1 MKKIK
6 FDYLWQLD
14 LAIELYKNQWLRNNH
29 LDPDLGL
36 NIRATEKGSGFEIEV
51 SYNTSLGQYNGSDS
65 GPHDEDERQID
76 LVHFDIDNSDE
87 DLENLVNEILEKV
100 SHVKVAA

>member
-1 MKKIK
+1 MKKII
-6 FDYLWQLD
+6 FDYVWQLD

-36 NIRATEKGSGFEIEV
+36 GIRATEKGAGYEIEV
-51 SYNTSLGQYNGSDS
+51 SYNTSLANYNGSDF

-76 LVHFDIDNSDE
+76 LVHFDHDNSDE
-87 DLENLVNEILEKV
+87 DLENLVNEIMDKV
-100 SHVKVAA
+100 SQVKVAA